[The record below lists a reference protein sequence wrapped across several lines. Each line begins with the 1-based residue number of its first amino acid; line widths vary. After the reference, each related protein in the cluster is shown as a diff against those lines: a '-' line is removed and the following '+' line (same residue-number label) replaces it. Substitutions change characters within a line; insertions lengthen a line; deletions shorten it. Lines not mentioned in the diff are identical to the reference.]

1 MTQTIFNKEVIA
13 NNIFVIKPIYR
24 TEADNNWKTGEKIAG
39 LLTEDRKSFRDTV
52 EIMYARTDV
61 VDNKFTGNTTIGI
74 VITNADLKKPALC
87 KIAGMAQD
95 GYARTIRPV
104 HTSADGDSIYAVSA
118 GNIAEKVKADQDLV
132 GTLAA
137 EVMSEAIIRAVKS
150 AKSAY
155 GFPAAEEY
163 T

>member
-1 MTQTIFNKEVIA
+1 M
-13 NNIFVIKPIYR
+13 
-24 TEADNNWKTGEKIAG
+24 
-39 LLTEDRKSFRDTV
+39 L
-52 EIMYARTDV
+52 
-61 VDNKFTGNTTIGI
+61 VDNKFTGNTTIGV

-137 EVMSEAIIRAVKS
+137 EVMSEAILRAVTS
-150 AKSAY
+150 AESAY
-155 GFPAAEEY
+155 GFISCKEFYAKQSE
-163 T
+163 